1 MNDITK
7 VLDSLHTL
15 TDEEQAQAL
24 QELTDNQ
31 HHRTQFAHAFRSA
44 MQGLTAGERE
54 QVYEAMADY
63 VIAGIEPNME
73 KMCNGAIM
81 AWVLTMP
88 YLAPATHTPYEDT
101 ITPPPHTAH
110 RMSHKPLKRGR
121 YGSKR

>member
-7 VLDSLHTL
+7 ALDSLHTL
-15 TDEEQAQAL
+15 TDEEQAQVL
-24 QELTDNQ
+24 QKLTDDQ

-73 KMCNGAIM
+73 QMCNGAIM

-101 ITPPPHTAH
+101 PPHSTQDVPQTI
-110 RMSHKPLKRGR
+110 KPR
-121 YGSKR
+121 

>member
-1 MNDITK
+1 MSDKMK
-7 VLDSLHTL
+7 VLEGLHTL

-24 QELTDNQ
+24 QELTDDE

-73 KMCNGAIM
+73 QMCKGAIM

-101 ITPPPHTAH
+101 PPQRTGCPTNH
-110 RMSHKPLKRGR
+110 
-121 YGSKR
+121 

>member
-1 MNDITK
+1 MSDKMK
-7 VLDSLHTL
+7 VLDSLHNL

-24 QELTDNQ
+24 QGLTDNQ

-44 MQGLTAGERE
+44 MQGLTIEERL

-101 ITPPPHTAH
+101 PPTQDVPRTI
-110 RMSHKPLKRGR
+110 KPR
-121 YGSKR
+121 